1 MEPNQLLELFLGTQ
15 QDKRRVV
22 AERYA
27 KSLTSEFFVTA
38 DFLLK
43 KAELQDDGMVIFAIK
58 NTIRS
63 AMDTI
68 SAELRPEIRFLN
80 RLLLLDTLGSRI
92 PVRLS
97 HQTGGRGAYSV

>member
-1 MEPNQLLELFLGTQ
+1 MKEVDRFSCLCQ
-15 QDKRRVV
+15 
-22 AERYA
+22 
-27 KSLTSEFFVTA
+27 
-38 DFLLK
+38 
-43 KAELQDDGMVIFAIK
+43 AELQDDGMVIFAIK

>member
-43 KAELQDDGMVIFAIK
+43 KVSLAASQCSHICFFPLGLHEL
-58 NTIRS
+58 
-63 AMDTI
+63 
-68 SAELRPEIRFLN
+68 PHFLIQC
-80 RLLLLDTLGSRI
+80 LLI
-92 PVRLS
+92 
-97 HQTGGRGAYSV
+97 HSVFD